1 MQLTMKKMGA
11 AAIAAALALCVAPA
25 MAMLTP
31 GTAHAAG
38 KTNFNSSDTD
48 INVEIY
54 TAKYDVKKG
63 TSKDLSAY
71 KGGKQVK
78 PKVEVT
84 EFQPGSYDADGN
96 YTPGKTVKLK
106 KGKDYTIAYKNNKN
120 VGHAYVVIKGKGKY
134 KGTIARDFDISPK
147 ATKVTKV
154 KGAKKALKVS
164 WKKLSA
170 KQADGYIVS
179 VYTRGG
185 KYTETEDNGKKYTRY
200 RYHFEKSQVVKG
212 ASAATATV
220 KGLKAK
226 TKYYV
231 TVTPYKAATGSYMDT
246 VSKYNSKDE
255 YVGTRIVTRGYAD
268 TLYGYSS
275 DYKAGKTK

>member
-38 KTNFNSSDTD
+38 K
-48 INVEIY
+48 INI
-54 TAKYDVKKG
+54 AGKDADVYINITTHKLDEKTG
-63 TSKDLSAY
+63 TYKDLTAY

-78 PKVEVT
+78 PKVEVYT
-84 EFQPGSYDADGN
+84 YEDVRDADGN
-96 YTPGKTVKLK
+96 RVDSKRVVLK
-106 KGKDYTIAYKNNKN
+106 KNKDYTISYKNNKN
-120 VGHAYVVIKGKGKY
+120 VGRAYVIVKGKGKY
-134 KGTIARDFDISPK
+134 TGTLAEGFAVCPK

-154 KGAKKALKVS
+154 KGAKKALNVT
-164 WKKLSA
+164 WKKSSA

-179 VYTRGG
+179 VYTRGS
-185 KYTETEDNGKKYTRY
+185 KYTAYEENGKKYTRY
-200 RYHFEKSQVVKG
+200 NYRFVTSQVVKD
-212 ASAATATV
+212 ASATSVTV
-220 KGLKAK
+220 KGLKSK

-231 TVTPYKAATGSYMDT
+231 TVAPYKMVAGSYKLT
-246 VSKYNSKDE
+246 TSKYNAKDE
-255 YVGTRIVTRGYAD
+255 YAGKQVVTSGYVGSFTAGA
-268 TLYGYSS
+268 S